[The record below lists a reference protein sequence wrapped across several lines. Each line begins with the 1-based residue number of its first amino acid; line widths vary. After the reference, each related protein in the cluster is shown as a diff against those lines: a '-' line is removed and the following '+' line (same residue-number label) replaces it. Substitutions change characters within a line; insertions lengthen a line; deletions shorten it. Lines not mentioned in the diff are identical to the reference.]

1 MLTKV
6 LLLIV
11 NYLIIK
17 NGEVEINF
25 VSNRQCRYYLR
36 YI

>member
-11 NYLIIK
+11 NYLIIN

-25 VSNRQCRYYLR
+25 VSNRQCRYCLR